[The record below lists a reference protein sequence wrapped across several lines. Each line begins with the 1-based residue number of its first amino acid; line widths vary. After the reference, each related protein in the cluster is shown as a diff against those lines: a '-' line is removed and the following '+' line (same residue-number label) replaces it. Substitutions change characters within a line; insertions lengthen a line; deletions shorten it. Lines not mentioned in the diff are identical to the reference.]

1 MKSIVCLF
9 LLFSGSLFAQEIS
22 KGDLKKHRQKVSK
35 SRENGSVEYSLDTI
49 FKAGVPYCLFKAK
62 EGINGNEFSVQ
73 SFDQKEQV
81 YVKMDCVPSP
91 NDTSK
96 KDCFW
101 VFTFMESGKSAELN
115 YAKASDLPKYIVEN
129 NLIVNNTVNP
139 EGETRLLILYPQRK
153 SISAAPNSQMTVVM
167 ADADKYVLVER
178 DRTAEVMFYGDRI
191 QQDST
196 EIGYYTEDKWE
207 EEGKI
212 IVTLSFYL
220 PSGLKVAD
228 VTFDQAAKANL
239 VMHTTKDYKT
249 YHVDVNPEIQM
260 QHICKFL
267 IQKFYL

>member
-9 LLFSGSLFAQEIS
+9 ILFSASLFAQEFS
-22 KGDLKKHRQKVSK
+22 KSDLRRHRQKVSK
-35 SRENGSVEYSLDTI
+35 SREKGTVEYSLDTI
-49 FKAGVPYCLFKAK
+49 FKAGVPYCLFKTVN
-62 EGINGNEFSVQ
+62 EDMEFSIQ
-73 SFDQKEQV
+73 SFDQKEHV
-81 YVKMDCVPSP
+81 HVKMDCIPTTS
-91 NDTSK
+91 DTSK
-96 KDCFW
+96 RDCFW
-101 VFTFMESGKSAELN
+101 VFTFLGSGKSAELY
-115 YAKASDLPKYIVEN
+115 YAKVSDLPEYIVEN

-139 EGETRLLILYPQRK
+139 DGETKMLILFPQRK
-153 SISAAPNSQMTVVM
+153 STIAAPNSQMTVVM

-178 DRTAEVMFYGDRI
+178 DRTAEVFFYGDRI
-191 QQDST
+191 QQDSI

-239 VMHTTKDYKT
+239 VILTMKDYKT
-249 YHVDVNPEIQM
+249 YHVDVNPDIQM

-267 IQKFYL
+267 IQRFYL